1 MSGESGDY
9 YVYLFLR
16 SQDSAHG
23 PKYSPYY
30 VGKGSKNRAY
40 CRYGRQCPAPKDR
53 NFVVFVQEGLTEE
66 DAFNLEKYCVAL
78 YGRIDNGTGI
88 LRNMTDGGDGIS
100 GYKHL
105 PETIKK
111 FRNAAKNRPSSWT
124 GKKHSLQA
132 KIKMSQSAKGRKLT
146 EETRRKISDK
156 HRGRKMSEE
165 ARQKLIEFR
174 MGQKHSDE
182 TRQKISQNRK
192 GKATGKNNSQW
203 GKKGELS
210 PNWGRVASEDTRRKI
225 SEAKKGK
232 STGPQ
237 TQEAI
242 NKRIA
247 SRAKY
252 LYELIDKNGE
262 VYVTDNIEAFARQYK
277 LTASCLHRLLRKQI
291 KSYKG
296 WQIKIAATLK

>member
-1 MSGESGDY
+1 MKDGSGGY

-40 CRYGRQCPAPKDR
+40 CRHGRQCPAPKDR
-53 NFVVFVQEGLTEE
+53 SFVVFVQEALTEQE
-66 DAFNLEKYCVAL
+66 AFALEKYCIAL
-78 YGRIDNGTGI
+78 YGRIDNNTGI
-88 LRNMTDGGDGIS
+88 LRNMTDGGDGVS

-111 FRNAAKNRPSSWT
+111 FRNAAKNRPSSWA
-124 GKKHSLQA
+124 GKKHSLQSRV
-132 KIKMSQSAKGRKLT
+132 KMSQSAKGRNLT
-146 EETRRKISDK
+146 EETKRKIGDR
-156 HRGRKMSEE
+156 HRGRKKSEE

-174 MGQKHSDE
+174 TGQKHSDE

-192 GKATGKNNSQW
+192 GKATGEKNSQW

-210 PNWGRVASEDTRRKI
+210 PNWGRVTPESTRRKI

-232 STGPQ
+232 PIGPQ

-247 SRAKY
+247 SKAKY
-252 LYELIDKNGE
+252 LYELIDRDGE
-262 VYVTDNIEAFARQYK
+262 VYMIDSIEAFARQYK
-277 LTASCLHRLLRKQI
+277 LTASCLYRLLRKQI

-296 WQIKIAATLK
+296 WQIKIAVVFK